1 MMLKSAATF
10 GKILDPL
17 MNGLNRIATKDL
29 ANCGDRRL
37 HIATRDLASVGNLL
51 VRFKSITEDTTAAA
65 CTSTSGTCVPIIITV
80 DVWVFEEDG
89 SSRRMLEELSDSILN
104 RILEAIM
111 NAVSSMQGLVDVLRL
126 EPGTNP
132 SALTANNGD
141 GGLTPAGASAVAF
154 ATIGIVIL
162 GLILLRKRKTRQ
174 TSYETCSDD
183 EGSVCGDG
191 LKQTYTLHS
200 DATSIN
206 SSEKSNMFGD
216 EVGDGLEDTFDAS
229 LDEENAEEFADDD
242 FVLMDPFQK
251 KRLEKSS
258 SSRTQVYEQHFEQ
271 PDDDDMSTYNLG
283 HDVHSCKADKCEIC
297 MNLKKD
303 AIRGPMFTHM
313 NGPNLSLNPVVDQE
327 NPEHFIDDTLDF

>member
-1 MMLKSAATF
+1 
-10 GKILDPL
+10 
-17 MNGLNRIATKDL
+17 
-29 ANCGDRRL
+29 
-37 HIATRDLASVGNLL
+37 
-51 VRFKSITEDTTAAA
+51 
-65 CTSTSGTCVPIIITV
+65 
-80 DVWVFEEDG
+80 
-89 SSRRMLEELSDSILN
+89 MLEEVSDIILK
-104 RILEAIM
+104 RILKAIM
-111 NAVSSMQGLVDVLRL
+111 NAVTSMQGQIDVLSL
-126 EPGTNP
+126 EPRTNP
-132 SALTANNGD
+132 SALTAKSGD

-154 ATIGIVIL
+154 ATIGIVLL

-183 EGSVCGDG
+183 EGSVCGDD

-200 DATSIN
+200 GSTSIN
-206 SSEKSNMFGD
+206 SNLFGD

-258 SSRTQVYEQHFEQ
+258 SSRKQVYEQHFEQ
-271 PDDDDMSTYNLG
+271 PDDDDMSTYHLG
-283 HDVHSCKADKCEIC
+283 HDVHSCKADNCQIC

-313 NGPNLSLNPVVDQE
+313 NGPNLSLNPVVDQQD
-327 NPEHFIDDTLDF
+327 PEYFIDDTLEL